1 MSEMQKTFL
10 LGVGAQ
16 KAGTSWL
23 HDQLNRRRDADF
35 GFLKEYHVF
44 DALELEPFPPLDPT
58 TPPHCNG
65 EPGVEHA

>member
-1 MSEMQKTFL
+1 MKGQNVLASEPTFL

-23 HDQLNRRRDADF
+23 HDQLQRRNDVDF

-44 DALELEPFPPLDPT
+44 DALELERFASFRPKRPSP
-58 TPPHCNG
+58 
-65 EPGVEHA
+65 